1 MNTCDFANMAEF
13 AVLVDA
19 GSRPLTSVYCAD
31 LLSWAMAKAP
41 AGAAWCT
48 VMGNVNA
55 VAVAALTEV
64 GAIALCEGAVF
75 DDNARAKAEA
85 EGIFVVRTDL
95 PAFEA
100 GLAIA
105 KRAGLYAGDAAQSP
119 APPG

>member
-1 MNTCDFANMAEF
+1 MNTCEFANMAQF
-13 AVLVDA
+13 SVLVDA
-19 GSRPLTSVYCAD
+19 DSRPLTSVYCAD

-41 AGAAWCT
+41 EGAAWCT

-64 GAIALCEGAVF
+64 GAVVLCEGAAF
-75 DDNARAKAEA
+75 DEAARDKAAA

-100 GLAIA
+100 GLVIA
-105 KRAGLYAGDAAQSP
+105 KRAGLYVGS
-119 APPG
+119 G